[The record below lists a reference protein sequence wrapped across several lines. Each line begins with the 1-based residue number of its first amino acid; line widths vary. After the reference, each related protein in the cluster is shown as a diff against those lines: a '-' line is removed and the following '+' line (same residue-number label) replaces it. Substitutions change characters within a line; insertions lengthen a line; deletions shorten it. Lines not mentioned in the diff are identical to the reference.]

1 MSVERMK
8 MKIEQAMKILKR
20 EQEFLGITW
29 DQLEL
34 LCMVESSAL
43 KLAALD
49 AWDVYLE
56 HGELS

>member
-1 MSVERMK
+1 MS

-29 DQLEL
+29 EQLKL

-43 KLAALD
+43 KLVALD
-49 AWDVYLE
+49 AWDAYLE
-56 HGELS
+56 HEELS